1 MVSYAFRKDIAKH
14 RLATGCV
21 GSKNVWGEPSWHGFA
36 VLLHDTFIRSL
47 ALRFLFT
54 VVSMLRLSCPC
65 GGLAETLLSSSSL
78 KRQPVEA
85 VHYTVMRTGWS
96 RRMIILHRTVF
107 SKTNVSSS
115 PRSSSPSPSL
125 IFIYGAFPP
134 WRSRSGLTRP
144 SHGGLKSSVGLRTG
158 CGLGPTGM
166 SQRWFLLALR
176 RTLAQWS
183 IARKS

>member
-1 MVSYAFRKDIAKH
+1 MVTNAFRKDIAKH

-54 VVSMLRLSCPC
+54 VVSTLRLSCPC
-65 GGLAETLLSSSSL
+65 GGLAGALLSYISF

-85 VHYTVMRTGWS
+85 LHYTVMRTGWS
-96 RRMIILHRTVF
+96 RRMIILQRTVF
-107 SKTNVSSS
+107 SKTTISSS

-125 IFIYGAFPP
+125 IFIYGAFP
-134 WRSRSGLTRP
+134 WRSPSGLTRP
-144 SHGGLKSSVGLRTG
+144 SHGGLKSTFGLRTG

-166 SQRWFLLALR
+166 SPTVVSFGPQENAG
-176 RTLAQWS
+176 TMEHC
-183 IARKS
+183 